1 MKKALLCGGYDPKA
15 CAGCSCDGTPPCFEW
30 TDEYPPI
37 EKKNAIIE
45 RELEVVYDPIPPELV
60 VAMTIWGEACHESMQ
75 NKVAVADKISDMA
88 DRYHLATGYPYLMC
102 LSSVCRANF
111 SCWTDEQFGDFVHAV
126 SHHQYQSEE
135 LEICA
140 RMARL
145 IVSISVFCEFD
156 K

>member
-37 EKKNAIIE
+37 EKKNTIIE

-60 VAMTIWGEACHESMQ
+60 VAMTIWGEARNESIKD
-75 NKVAVADKISDMA
+75 KVAVADKINDMA
-88 DRYHLATGYPYLMC
+88 DRFHLATGYPGLMC

-111 SCWTDEQFGDFVHAV
+111 SCWNDGQFVRQQPDQSDEW
-126 SHHQYQSEE
+126 
-135 LEICA
+135 EICA

>member
-60 VAMTIWGEACHESMQ
+60 VAMTIWGEVGQEPIQ
-75 NKVAVADKISDMA
+75 DKVAVADKISDMA

-111 SCWTDEQFGDFVHAV
+111 SCWNDGQFVRQQPDKSDEW
-126 SHHQYQSEE
+126 
-135 LEICA
+135 EICA

-145 IVSISVFCEFD
+145 IVSISVFCESVFCEFD